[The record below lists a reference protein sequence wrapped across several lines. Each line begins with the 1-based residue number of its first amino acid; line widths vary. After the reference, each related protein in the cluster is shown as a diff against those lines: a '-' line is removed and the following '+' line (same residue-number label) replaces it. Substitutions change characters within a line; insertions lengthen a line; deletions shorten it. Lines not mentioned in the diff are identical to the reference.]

1 MFDYTV
7 KLKETDNTLWTYAY
21 LLWKIGNDMFACC
34 IHHILVSCSFK
45 YLFPGDQ
52 LKCPLHI
59 MEEEKQVKSFAQAY
73 VKMLQNEK
81 KFWNEC

>member
-1 MFDYTV
+1 
-7 KLKETDNTLWTYAY
+7 
-21 LLWKIGNDMFACC
+21 MFACC

-81 KFWNEC
+81 KF